1 MTSHK
6 GDLVQDTFLPS
17 RYKEKIRRTKL
28 LAVCLILTHT
38 SPYVF

>member
-17 RYKEKIRRTKL
+17 RYKEKTRVTKL
-28 LAVCLILTHT
+28 LGLCLILTHT
-38 SPYVF
+38 SPYAF